1 MQFSYTENLML
12 IACVSFK
19 STVSLDTG
27 FVANLI
33 HKLLCFLCTAQVQQ
47 VFNQL
52 NAIVDT
58 GRIQF
63 GADMLED
70 IVLGPVVTDQI
81 TGDKGNE

>member
-1 MQFSYTENLML
+1 MQFDYKENLML
-12 IACVSFK
+12 IACISFK
-19 STVSLDTG
+19 STVSFDTG